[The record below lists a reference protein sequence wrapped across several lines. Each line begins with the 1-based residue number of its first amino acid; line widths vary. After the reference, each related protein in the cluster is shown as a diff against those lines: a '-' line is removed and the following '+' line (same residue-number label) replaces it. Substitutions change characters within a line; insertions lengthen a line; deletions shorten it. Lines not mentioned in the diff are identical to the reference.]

1 VNVNPGPLPAP
12 PAGLAGA
19 TLRAVEF
26 DKPIFRSH
34 SVYRHPVF
42 FGKTGLYR
50 FDAPDASYGVLYAGA
65 DVFCAFIE
73 SIVKNASNRIV
84 TTAELKSKAIAE
96 LKGVRPLHLIDL
108 TSSGALTRISADS
121 RLFSAD
127 REAAQLW
134 SKANTVHLRHF

>member
-1 VNVNPGPLPAP
+1 
-12 PAGLAGA
+12 
-19 TLRAVEF
+19 
-26 DKPIFRSH
+26 
-34 SVYRHPVF
+34 VF